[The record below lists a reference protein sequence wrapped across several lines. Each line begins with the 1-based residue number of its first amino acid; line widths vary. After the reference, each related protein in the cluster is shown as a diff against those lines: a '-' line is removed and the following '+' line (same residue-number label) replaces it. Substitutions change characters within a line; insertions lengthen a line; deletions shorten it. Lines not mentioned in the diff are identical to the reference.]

1 MNPMENAVYRDVRGE
16 AVLVGIMAEGA
27 SGPEFCYDATYL
39 AAPDAAPLSFS
50 LPLRGDPYALAEFR
64 PYFEGLLPEGPPL
77 RRLAVNLG
85 IDEADWLDML
95 FRCGLD
101 CVGDV
106 VVDRDAFSCKREYR
120 ALSPDDLA
128 SLARRPAG
136 QTEALEASRLSLA
149 GTQDKC
155 GLYHDPRK
163 SEDEGWHLPLG
174 GAPSNFIV
182 KFASDE
188 HPHLV
193 VVEKVC
199 LDAARACGIA
209 VPESFLL
216 DVGRPALCVKR
227 FDRAM
232 PDAHVAQSGSGVDG
246 LPVPL
251 RLHQEDFSQAFGLL
265 PGSKY
270 RELHPST
277 AVCIAAFLRR
287 YSLRPAADL
296 EQLARIVVF
305 DYLVGNCDNHL
316 KNLSIMHESR
326 GLRVRLAPAYDLV
339 GTTLFARYSRRMG
352 MRIGKAALIDDV
364 RAEDFA
370 HLASELGVTRRFMEG
385 VAAGMADGIVG
396 GLREAGDVL
405 GSRGFSV
412 APYLADDLAQDCASR
427 LSVLASFAR

>member
-216 DVGRPALCVKR
+216 DVVGRPCASSVSIARCRMRTWRKAGAEWTGCPFPCACTKR
-227 FDRAM
+227 TSR
-232 PDAHVAQSGSGVDG
+232 
-246 LPVPL
+246 
-251 RLHQEDFSQAFGLL
+251 RLLDCC
-265 PGSKY
+265 
-270 RELHPST
+270 RVPST
-277 AVCIAAFLRR
+277 GNSILPQRYASRRFFAGTRCAPLPTWNNLRASLCSTILLAIATTISKTFRSCTRAAVCACVWRL
-287 YSLRPAADL
+287 LTTW
-296 EQLARIVVF
+296 
-305 DYLVGNCDNHL
+305 
-316 KNLSIMHESR
+316 
-326 GLRVRLAPAYDLV
+326 LAP
-339 GTTLFARYSRRMG
+339 RCS
-352 MRIGKAALIDDV
+352 
-364 RAEDFA
+364 
-370 HLASELGVTRRFMEG
+370 H
-385 VAAGMADGIVG
+385 GI
-396 GLREAGDVL
+396 
-405 GSRGFSV
+405 RG
-412 APYLADDLAQDCASR
+412 AWECASARRR
-427 LSVLASFAR
+427 L